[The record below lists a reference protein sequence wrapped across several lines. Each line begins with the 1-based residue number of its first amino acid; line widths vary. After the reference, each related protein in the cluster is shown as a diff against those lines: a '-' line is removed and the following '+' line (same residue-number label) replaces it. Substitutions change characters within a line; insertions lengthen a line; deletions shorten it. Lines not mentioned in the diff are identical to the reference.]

1 VNPSAAASRATS
13 TSSAPRRAPDRAAP
27 GATVAAVAAHRAW
40 RHRFACFQVA
50 CTWLLI
56 VAGASVTSH
65 DAGLAVPD
73 WPTSYGWLNP
83 FAVPMVGNIFYEH
96 GHRMVAAFVG
106 LLTTIEAVWLWRT
119 AERPLL
125 RRLAVALFVLVCVQ
139 GGLGGITV
147 KFFLPPAVS
156 IVHGMIAQS
165 FFCLSIATAYYLS
178 REWGATAPRADAGA
192 RRLQR
197 VALVAAGAV
206 FVQLLLGAVVRHCW
220 KKEMP
225 DEAFPP
231 RFSDLLPPFA
241 DPPVSGGLSAA
252 ILAHGAFAL
261 VVTVAL
267 LFAARHVATE
277 RRGERRLTRVAL
289 ALVGLVVVQIGLG
302 LLTFATRTNPNVT
315 TTHVV
320 VGATILGG
328 ATLLVLRSFRA
339 AAAEPSP

>member
-1 VNPSAAASRATS
+1 VNPSAAATAATVATRVRGGAS
-13 TSSAPRRAPDRAAP
+13 DRPAP
-27 GATVAAVAAHRAW
+27 GATIATHRAW
-40 RHRFACFQVA
+40 RHRFACFQVC

-73 WPTSYGWLNP
+73 WPTSYGWINP
-83 FAVPMVGNIFYEH
+83 FAVPLVGNIFYEH

-125 RRLAVALFVLVCVQ
+125 RRLAVLLFVLVCVQ
-139 GGLGGITV
+139 GLLGGITV
-147 KFFLPPAVS
+147 KYFLPPIVS
-156 IVHGMIAQS
+156 ITHGMIAQS
-165 FFCLSIATAYYLS
+165 FFCLSIATAYYVS
-178 REWGATAPRADAGA
+178 REWGATAPRADANA

-206 FVQLLLGAVVRHCW
+206 YVQLLLGAVVRHCW

-241 DPPVSGGLSAA
+241 GPPVSAGLSAA
-252 ILAHGAFAL
+252 ILTHGAFAL

-267 LFAARHVATE
+267 FIAARHVATA

-289 ALVGLVVVQIGLG
+289 ALAGLVVVQIGLG

>member
-1 VNPSAAASRATS
+1 VNPSAAATAAIVATRVQGGAS
-13 TSSAPRRAPDRAAP
+13 DRVAA
-27 GATVAAVAAHRAW
+27 GATAAAHRVW

-73 WPTSYGWLNP
+73 WPTSYGWINP
-83 FAVPMVGNIFYEH
+83 FAVPLVGNIFYEH

-106 LLTTIEAVWLWRT
+106 LLTTIEAIWLWRT

-125 RRLAVALFVLVCVQ
+125 RRLAVLLFVLVCVQ
-139 GGLGGITV
+139 GLLGGITV
-147 KFFLPPAVS
+147 KYFLPPIVS
-156 IVHGMIAQS
+156 ITHGMIAQS
-165 FFCLSIATAYYLS
+165 FFCLSIATAYQVS

-206 FVQLLLGAVVRHCW
+206 YVQLLLGAVVRHCW

-241 DPPVSGGLSAA
+241 GPPVSGGLSAA
-252 ILAHGAFAL
+252 ILIHGAFAV

-277 RRGERRLTRVAL
+277 RRDERRLTRVAL

>member
-1 VNPSAAASRATS
+1 MFYTAQTTS
-13 TSSAPRRAPDRAAP
+13 
-27 GATVAAVAAHRAW
+27 GH
-40 RHRFACFQVA
+40 
-50 CTWLLI
+50 
-56 VAGASVTSH
+56 AGH
-65 DAGLAVPD
+65 
-73 WPTSYGWLNP
+73 Y
-83 FAVPMVGNIFYEH
+83 
-96 GHRMVAAFVG
+96 
-106 LLTTIEAVWLWRT
+106 
-119 AERPLL
+119 
-125 RRLAVALFVLVCVQ
+125 
-139 GGLGGITV
+139 
-147 KFFLPPAVS
+147 
-156 IVHGMIAQS
+156 
-165 FFCLSIATAYYLS
+165 CLSIATAYLLS
-178 REWGATAPRADAGA
+178 REWRATVPRADARA
-192 RRLQR
+192 RALKR

-206 FVQLLLGAVVRHCW
+206 YVQLLLGAVVRHCW

-241 DPPVSGGLSAA
+241 GPPVSGGLSAA
-252 ILAHGAFAL
+252 ILIHGAFAV

-339 AAAEPSP
+339 AAAALGLALPIGCRQPPFRRSDTYRARSSQQRRVSRGA